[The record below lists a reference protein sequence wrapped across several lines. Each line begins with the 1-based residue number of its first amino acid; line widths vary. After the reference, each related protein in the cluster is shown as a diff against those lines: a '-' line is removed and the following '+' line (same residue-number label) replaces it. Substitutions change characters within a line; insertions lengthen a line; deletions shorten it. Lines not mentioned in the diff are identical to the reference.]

1 MVQVSSPMP
10 SRARTLVLS
19 LATLTCALS
28 AQERTRLPAPPPTFT
43 VGGYQSDYGSIHDA
57 VAAAP
62 EQGAVIRIR
71 PGVYREQ
78 VKVVRPNIQ
87 LRGDGRDPEKVTLI
101 FASPQPTL
109 TVTADDFFADT
120 LTIANDGPKET
131 AVALQIT
138 GDRAVLRDVRVLGS
152 LTSAPKPGAPEPPK

>member
-1 MVQVSSPMP
+1 MP
-10 SRARTLVLS
+10 SRVRTLGIC
-19 LATLTCALS
+19 LATLAFSLS
-28 AQERTRLPAPPPTFT
+28 AQERTKLPPPPPTFT

-62 EQGAVIRIR
+62 GQGAVIRIR

-87 LRGDGRDPEKVTLI
+87 LRGDGKDPEKVTLI
-101 FASPQPTL
+101 FSSTQPTL
-109 TVTADDFFADT
+109 TVTADDFYADT
-120 LTIANDGPKET
+120 LTIANDGPREN

-138 GDRAVLRDVRVLGS
+138 GDRAVLHDVRVLGS
-152 LTSAPKPGAPEPPK
+152 LTSSPKPSPPEPGK

>member
-1 MVQVSSPMP
+1 MP
-10 SRARTLVLS
+10 PRIRALVVCLAILALS
-19 LATLTCALS
+19 LS
-28 AQERTRLPAPPPTFT
+28 AQERTKLPPPPPTFT

-62 EQGAVIRIR
+62 EQGAIIRIR

-87 LRGDGRDPEKVTLI
+87 LRGDGKDPEKVTLI
-101 FASPQPTL
+101 FNAPTPTL

-138 GDRAVLRDVRVLGS
+138 GDRAVLRNVRVLGN
-152 LTSAPKPGAPEPPK
+152 LTSSPKTSAVEPTK